1 MTNKELLIAYKTV
14 VWAAQQN
21 KRASYNQSF
30 MVVQNWLANEI
41 CRRLDEG
48 KIIETLET
56 LNNV

>member
-1 MTNKELLIAYKTV
+1 METKDLMIAYKAV
-14 VWAAQQN
+14 IWAAQQN

-41 CRRLDEG
+41 CSRLDEG

-56 LNNV
+56 FNKV